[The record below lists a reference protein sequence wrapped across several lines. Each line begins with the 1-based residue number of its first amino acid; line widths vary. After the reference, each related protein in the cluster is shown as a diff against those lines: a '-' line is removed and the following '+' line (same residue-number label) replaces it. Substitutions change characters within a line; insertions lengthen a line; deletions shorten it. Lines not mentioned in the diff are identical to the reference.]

1 MKKMTKKKKKK
12 KHDMRLM
19 KTKLTKLMLKTQQ
32 HLPTPPDTRI
42 WKSKKKYHQKIQVR
56 GWGEHDVTFETSDY
70 G

>member
-1 MKKMTKKKKKK
+1 MKKMTKKKKK
-12 KHDMRLM
+12 HDMMLM
-19 KTKLTKLMLKTQQ
+19 TTKLMLMLKTQQ

-56 GWGEHDVTFETSDY
+56 GWGEHDVTPETSPE

>member
-1 MKKMTKKKKKK
+1 MKKMTKKKKK
-12 KHDMRLM
+12 HDMML
-19 KTKLTKLMLKTQQ
+19 KTTTKLKTKTQQ